1 MKTLLCGV
9 AISILSLISACGET
23 ETPASAPAPES
34 PSRITAGPWVL
45 PHGYTQPSLKIGT
58 TLDTYGACSV
68 DGPECPAHTQ
78 CAVVFL
84 DTQTIG
90 PSCVAHKICDLLTC
104 GGASCIVLDSFPG
117 QVACGK

>member
-9 AISILSLISACGET
+9 AISILSLISACGQT
-23 ETPASAPAPES
+23 ESPASVPAPET
-34 PSRITAGPWVL
+34 PSQIAAGPWKL
-45 PHGYTQPSLKIGT
+45 PHGYSQPSLKSGT
-58 TLDTYGACSV
+58 TLATYGSCSA

-84 DTQTIG
+84 DTATIG
-90 PSCVAHKICDLLTC
+90 PSCVADQICDLLSC
-104 GGASCIVLDSFPG
+104 GGASCLVLDSYPG